1 MFHMSRTMALH
12 LRHAFNCA
20 HVFDIVLCKTI
31 VLNVPFLENVN
42 RFLHLI
48 VTAVFAGEYK
58 NEGFFSKFLMSPPP
72 LSFLYMG
79 LPRRGVF

>member
-48 VTAVFAGEYK
+48 VTALFA
-58 NEGFFSKFLMSPPP
+58 
-72 LSFLYMG
+72 
-79 LPRRGVF
+79 VV